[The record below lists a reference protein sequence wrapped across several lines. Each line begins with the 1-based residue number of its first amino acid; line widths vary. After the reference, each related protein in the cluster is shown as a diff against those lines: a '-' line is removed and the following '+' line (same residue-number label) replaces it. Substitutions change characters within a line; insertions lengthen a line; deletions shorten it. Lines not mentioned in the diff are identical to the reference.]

1 MSGIPP
7 ELERRIEEALLL
19 PEGDAK
25 RDAVRREA
33 ESLGEPGARRWSA
46 LEREQ
51 DALRAAL
58 RDAPTPPGMRERL
71 LEIPRA
77 ETPRRPMRIRAAILA
92 AAACLLLVAGGALL
106 LDRRAEAQAGERLA
120 TLAMHDHLSRPELV
134 VHENEPAA
142 LFAALT
148 PLAPYPVSAPEQMR
162 AARPVGGRI
171 CTFGETPIVYTR
183 WREGD
188 EEVSM
193 YQVRRGDFGFGAGD
207 LARRIRLNAGGGHE
221 PCTVNLRADGEFVYA
236 IVRSE
241 PPAQDPTN

>member
-25 RDAVRREA
+25 REAVRHEA
-33 ESLGEPGARRWSA
+33 ESLGEPGAKRWSA

-58 RDAPTPPGMRERL
+58 RDAPTPPGMRQRL
-71 LEIPRA
+71 LEIPGARTA
-77 ETPRRPMRIRAAILA
+77 RRPMRARAAILA

-106 LDRRAEAQAGERLA
+106 LNQRAEARASERLA

-134 VHENEPAA
+134 VRESEPAA

-148 PLAPYPVSAPEQMR
+148 PLAPYPVSAPEVMR
-162 AARPVGGRI
+162 SARPVGGRI

-183 WREGD
+183 WREGA

-193 YQVRRGDFGFGAGD
+193 YQVRRRDFGFGAGD
-207 LARRIRLNAGGGHE
+207 LARRIHLAAGGGHE
-221 PCTVNLRADGEFVYA
+221 PCTVTLRADGEFVYA

-241 PPAQDPTN
+241 TTTNTP